1 MKRVALTATILTAF
15 AWPAVLLAAG
25 SLPGTYT
32 ATIKN
37 TPPVTGTWRLTFS
50 GVANSRAHTT
60 SGSFA
65 FTLRGKVWERGGY
78 TTTGSHIAF
87 TDDPGTGC
95 GTAGEVYFWNLTAKK
110 LRFAVVSPQP
120 CLQRA
125 LLLQRFFTKIG

>member
-1 MKRVALTATILTAF
+1 MKRVALTASIVAAF
-15 AWPAVLLAAG
+15 AWPAPLLAAG

-37 TPPVTGTWRLTFS
+37 MPPVTGTWRLTFR
-50 GVANSRAHTT
+50 GVPDSHAPTK
-60 SGSFA
+60 SGSFTFA
-65 FTLRGKVWERGGY
+65 LHGKVWEHGGY
-78 TTTGSHIAF
+78 SATGNHIAF

-95 GTAGEVYFWNLTAKK
+95 GTVGEVYYWNVTGKK

-125 LLLQRFFTKIG
+125 LLLQRSFTKIG